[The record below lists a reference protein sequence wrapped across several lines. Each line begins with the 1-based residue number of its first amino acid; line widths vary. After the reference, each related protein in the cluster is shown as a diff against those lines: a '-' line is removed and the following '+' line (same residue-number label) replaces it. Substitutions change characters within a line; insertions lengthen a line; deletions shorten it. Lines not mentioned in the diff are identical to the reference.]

1 MAEYQFVERE
11 QEQEQLHQFC
21 SGFKGT
27 VVYRKYP
34 SVSGGLLK
42 LR

>member
-11 QEQEQLHQFC
+11 QEQEQEQEQLHQFC
-21 SGFKGT
+21 SGLKGT

-34 SVSGGLLK
+34 SVS
-42 LR
+42 